1 VLVLW
6 LCSLL
11 GSHTRSYLHIRM
23 QTLSEYVDDTED
35 FINIELDSHR
45 NQVCFDLCSPAHRSH
60 PSSPL
65 LTPPH
70 PSSPLLTPPHLPH
83 RLTRPPVLAHL
94 LADSV
99 GHRPHDLYHKHGLNH
114 CGDGTVCDERQAGT
128 GRGRQSTVQ
137 LVRHHHL
144 LFGSGC
150 SGTIYIGAG
159 VLQVAQI
166 ANVLEHHGL
175 VHGET
180 GDVVERHCNAI
191 CDKFGVSTVV

>member
-1 VLVLW
+1 MLNGGSCAVLVLW

-70 PSSPLLTPPHLPH
+70 PSSPLLTSLTASLDPPSSL
-83 RLTRPPVLAHL
+83 
-94 LADSV
+94 
-99 GHRPHDLYHKHGLNH
+99 
-114 CGDGTVCDERQAGT
+114 
-128 GRGRQSTVQ
+128 
-137 LVRHHHL
+137 
-144 LFGSGC
+144 
-150 SGTIYIGAG
+150 
-159 VLQVAQI
+159 
-166 ANVLEHHGL
+166 
-175 VHGET
+175 
-180 GDVVERHCNAI
+180 I
-191 CDKFGVSTVV
+191 C